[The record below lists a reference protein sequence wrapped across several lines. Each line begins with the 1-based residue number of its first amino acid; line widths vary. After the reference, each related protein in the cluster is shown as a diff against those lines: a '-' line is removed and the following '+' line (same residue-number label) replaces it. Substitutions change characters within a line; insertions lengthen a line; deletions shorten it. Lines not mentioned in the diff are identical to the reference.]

1 MKKYI
6 TILIVALIVSALAVA
21 VWAETNMPF
30 EDVPENSYYT
40 EAVLWAYENG
50 ITKGTTGT
58 TFSPDG
64 AVTRGQLVTILYR
77 YWQAFGQTATAPAA
91 TSADAPM
98 PLEPT
103 APEETT
109 APTAPTTPVSGESSA
124 VWRIDGKTPYP
135 SALYSV
141 SVIAISDDQVKLT
154 AKQIGEQFAA
164 GDTIR
169 ISSSLSN
176 SAISGLDQRNEINRL
191 LNKQHTVVS
200 ADGDELV
207 ISAYVLT
214 FDERTISLAA
224 VGDTPDY
231 VQIERINR

>member
-6 TILIVALIVSALAVA
+6 TILIVAVIVSALAVA

-30 EDVPENSYYT
+30 EDVPENAYYT
-40 EAVLWAYENG
+40 EAVAWAYENG
-50 ITKGTTGT
+50 ITRGTTDT
-58 TFSPDG
+58 TFSPDS

-77 YWQAFGQTATAPAA
+77 YWQAFDKPAPAPVA

-98 PLEPT
+98 PAEPT

-109 APTAPTTPVSGESSA
+109 APTTPVSDESGA
-124 VWRIDGKTPYP
+124 VWRIEGRTVYP
-135 SALYSV
+135 STLWSV
-141 SVIAISDDQVKLT
+141 SVRAISDDQVMLS
-154 AKQIGEQFAA
+154 AKQIGQQFTA

-169 ISSSLSN
+169 ISSSLNN

-200 ADGDELV
+200 ADGDELI
-207 ISAYVLT
+207 ISARVLT

-231 VQIERINR
+231 VQIERTN

>member
-6 TILIVALIVSALAVA
+6 TILIVAVIVSALAVA

-30 EDVPENSYYT
+30 EDVPENAYYT

-77 YWQAFGQTATAPAA
+77 YWQAFDKPVPAPVA

-98 PLEPT
+98 PSEPT
-103 APEETT
+103 APEE
-109 APTAPTTPVSGESSA
+109 PTVPTMPVSGESSA
-124 VWRIDGKTPYP
+124 VWRIEGKTPYP

-141 SVIAISDDQVKLT
+141 SVIALSDDQVMLS
-154 AKQIGEQFAA
+154 AKEIGRQFAA

-169 ISSSLSN
+169 ISASLNN

-191 LNKQHTVVS
+191 LNKQHVVVS
-200 ADGDELV
+200 ADGDELI
-207 ISAYVLT
+207 ISARVLT

-231 VQIERINR
+231 VQIERIN